1 MNLKGQW
8 VWVTGASSGL
18 GRELASQLANHHGA
32 NVVISARR
40 ADRLEALKTE
50 LEASAGVEVRSL
62 VVDLS
67 VPADIERAIATVKE
81 MNLAAVILNAGVG
94 HLGFHHEL
102 SWEDFQ
108 SMIQTNVIGTVRI
121 TGELADW
128 AQRHQFP
135 LRIMLVTSLQGFIPI
150 PFQSAYAGTK
160 GFLTNFGLALSQELR
175 GTAVKVQVFAPTG
188 VKTEMTAGARFAKLS
203 SFLLPVELV
212 ATQAIRALR
221 KGTTLSTSMG
231 FWERIGMSF
240 ERLLPRMVAIRI
252 MGQVYRQSVESSGA
266 TAGSS
271 AVVIAVL
278 KELFFPG
285 RSDAPLRLSAPRQAE
300 QPSKPLEGTGRSSRS
315 TS

>member
-18 GRELASQLANHHGA
+18 GKELATQLAKHHGA
-32 NVVISARR
+32 NLVISARR
-40 ADRLEALKTE
+40 SDRLEALKAE
-50 LEASAGVEVRSL
+50 LEASTGVQVRTL
-62 VVDLS
+62 MVDLS
-67 VPADIERAIATVKE
+67 NLADVERAISAAKE
-81 MNLAAVILNAGVG
+81 MNIAVAVLNAGVG

-102 SWEDFQ
+102 SWEDFH
-108 SMIQTNVIGTVRI
+108 SMIHTNVIGTVRI
-121 TGELADW
+121 TSELASW
-128 AQRHQFP
+128 AQRQHHP

-175 GTAVKVQVFAPTG
+175 GTSVKVQVFAPTG

-212 ATQAIRALR
+212 ATQAIRALK

-252 MGQVYRQSVESSGA
+252 MGQVYRQSVESTGAAGGSGA
-266 TAGSS
+266 
-271 AVVIAVL
+271 VVLSVL
-278 KELFFPG
+278 KELFLPG
-285 RSDAPLRLSAPRQAE
+285 RDETPRPLPPGKREES
-300 QPSKPLEGTGRSSRS
+300 SKPL
-315 TS
+315 